1 MPAPSVFLSLE
12 GATPAFRCLTGLYT
26 RLTMMGGMRRNLI
39 AGLLIA
45 VGLALMATSLPA
57 SGLVHLGSPEVASQP
72 IPALRDPLSPP
83 HQHPRFL
90 PNTNSTGAGPNQVV
104 ATLSIPRL
112 GIKDAP
118 IFERGVDAQ
127 GSMLIAKGYS
137 VTHYAFSSP
146 IGDGNAVLYGHD
158 DIEGSIFG
166 RLKDLKAGDE
176 VDVALAGDSPVVYHV
191 TSRTIVAPT
200 AVQILQPTGDVRLTL
215 FTCWPNWVDT
225 QRVVVTAMPAT
236 A

>member
-1 MPAPSVFLSLE
+1 
-12 GATPAFRCLTGLYT
+12 
-26 RLTMMGGMRRNLI
+26 MMGAMRRNLI

-57 SGLVHLGSPEVASQP
+57 SGLIRLGSPEVAQP
-72 IPALRDPLSPP
+72 IPALNDPLSPP
-83 HQHPRFL
+83 HQHPKFL

-104 ATLSIPRL
+104 AYISIPRL
-112 GIKDAP
+112 GIKNAP
-118 IFERGVDAQ
+118 IFDRGVDAK
-127 GSMLIAKGYS
+127 GNMLIAKGYS

-146 IGDGNAVLYGHD
+146 IGSGNAVLYGHD
-158 DIEGSIFG
+158 DIEGSVFASI
-166 RLKDLKAGDE
+166 KDLKSGDE
-176 VDVALAGDSPVVYHV
+176 VDVADASGSRTVYHV
-191 TSRTIVAPT
+191 TGKPSIVPPT
-200 AVQILQPTGDVRLTL
+200 AVQILQPTNDVRLTL